1 MREQFMNCPK
11 FEVDGE
17 VSLEL
22 LLTERTH
29 KHQECLGLLLF
40 PCASGPSEAWTNGAP
55 VLRLK
60 RIVRNN
66 SR

>member
-11 FEVDGE
+11 SEVDGE

-29 KHQECLGLLLF
+29 KHQECLGLLSF
-40 PCASGPSEAWTNGAP
+40 PCASDAFAGMDKQRTGAQT
-55 VLRLK
+55 
-60 RIVRNN
+60 
-66 SR
+66 

>member
-22 LLTERTH
+22 LFTERTH

-40 PCASGPSEAWTNGAP
+40 PCASAAPRSMDKWRTGAQT
-55 VLRLK
+55 
-60 RIVRNN
+60 
-66 SR
+66 

>member
-29 KHQECLGLLLF
+29 NHQECLGLLSF
-40 PCASGPSEAWTNGAP
+40 RCASTSLRSMDKWRTGAQT
-55 VLRLK
+55 
-60 RIVRNN
+60 
-66 SR
+66 